1 LKRIR
6 PLIVLVL
13 ALGSATLL
21 WACGGDG
28 GGEDP
33 EEVLQAVSDSDESID
48 SGNLDVSI
56 DVSAGGD
63 QEGSFE
69 LNASGPFQGGGGEG
83 KLPSF
88 DIAGDFSAEGSGQS
102 FSADGALISTGSS
115 AFLEY
120 QDTAY
125 QLPQQL
131 FDQFS
136 TLVSSAAQQQEAES
150 DACQQ
155 ALESK
160 GLGATSLLTDLS
172 NEGDEDIEGAETIHI
187 TGGLD
192 FEKVPEFIKATTET
206 PECAKTLGEQIDPA
220 QLSLV
225 ESQLSQVQDLFKDFE
240 IGLYVGKD
248 DDLIHGFDTSFGV
261 DAQGQE
267 VDFDLEARIADVNQP
282 QTVEE
287 PQNVQSLN
295 SLLQN
300 LGIDSSVLDQALGQ
314 LGTASGAGGA
324 GALPQAGGSPA
335 APSSGDTQAYLDC
348 IQRAQGAAALQEC
361 QGLLQ

>member
-1 LKRIR
+1 LNRIR

-13 ALGSATLL
+13 ALASATVL

-33 EEVLQAVSDSDESID
+33 EEVLQAASDSDESID
-48 SGNLDVSI
+48 SGTLDLSM
-56 DVSAGGD
+56 DVSAGGE

-69 LNASGPFQGGGGEG
+69 LNASGPFQGGEG
-83 KLPSF
+83 KFPSF

-102 FSADGALISTGSS
+102 FSADGALISTGNA
-115 AFLEY
+115 AFVEY

-125 QLPQQL
+125 QLPQQF
-131 FDQFS
+131 FDQIA
-136 TLVSSAAQQQEAES
+136 TLATSAQDQQEAEGE
-150 DACQQ
+150 ACQQ
-155 ALESK
+155 ALESQ
-160 GLGATSLLTDLS
+160 GLGPTSLLTDLS
-172 NEGDEDIEGAETIHI
+172 NEGDEEIEGAETIHI

-192 FEKVPEFIKATTET
+192 FTKVSEFINATTET
-206 PECAKTLGEQIDPA
+206 PECSQALGEQIDPA
-220 QLSLV
+220 QLDAV
-225 ESQLSQVQDLFKDFE
+225 ESQLSQVQDFFKDFE

-248 DDLIHGFDTSFGV
+248 DDLIRGFDASFGV
-261 DAQGQE
+261 DAEGQE
-267 VDFDLEARIADVNQP
+267 VDFDLEARIGAVNEP

-300 LGIDSSVLDQALGQ
+300 LGIDSSILNQALGQ
-314 LGTASGAGGA
+314 LGATSGAGG
-324 GALPQAGGSPA
+324 GGVPQAGGSPT
-335 APSSGDTQAYLDC
+335 APSAGDTDAYLNC
-348 IQRAQGAAALQEC
+348 IQQAQGAAALQEC

>member
-13 ALGSATLL
+13 ALASATLL

-33 EEVLQAVSDSDESID
+33 EEVLQAVSDADQSID
-48 SGNLDVSI
+48 SGTLDVSI
-56 DVSAGGD
+56 DVSAGGE

-69 LNASGPFQGGGGEG
+69 LNASGPFQGGEG
-83 KLPSF
+83 KFPSF
-88 DIAGDFSAEGSGQS
+88 DIAGDFSAEGGGQS
-102 FSADGALISTGSS
+102 FSADGALVSTGSS

-125 QLPQQL
+125 QLPQQF

-136 TLVSSAAQQQEAES
+136 TLLTTAQEQQEADS

-155 ALESK
+155 ALESQ
-160 GLGATSLLTDLS
+160 GLGPTSLLTDLS
-172 NEGDEDIEGAETIHI
+172 NEGDEEIEGAETIHI

-192 FEKVPEFIKATTET
+192 FSKLSEFIKASADT
-206 PECAKTLGEQIDPA
+206 PECSKALGEQIDPA
-220 QLSLV
+220 QLGLV
-225 ESQLSQVQDLFKDFE
+225 ESQLSQVQDFLKDFE
-240 IGLYVGKD
+240 IGIYVGKD

-261 DAQGQE
+261 DAEGQE
-267 VDFDLEARIADVNQP
+267 IDFDLQARIGAVNEP

-314 LGTASGAGGA
+314 LGTAPGGGGA
-324 GALPQAGGSPA
+324 PPQAGGSPA